1 MPRLLT
7 LLVILIPLASWAD
20 EIKRPNIVFILADD
34 LGYGDLG
41 CYGQKRIKTPR
52 LDRMASEGTRF
63 TDCYAGS
70 TVCAP
75 SRCVLMTGLHAG
87 HARIRGNSRLPLR
100 LEDVTVAEIL
110 KQAGYQTGIVGKW
123 GLGNQG
129 SDGVPNKQ
137 GFDYWFGFLDQGRA
151 HNYYPEFLW
160 KNEVQVRIEGNI
172 APRGVAREKAQYA
185 QDLFVKETL
194 AAITAWKDQPFFL
207 YVALTTPHANNE
219 AAAVTGDGMEV
230 PDRGIYANEDWPI
243 PERGRAAMISRLDAD
258 VGQILDKLNE
268 IGLDQKTIVF
278 FSSDNGPHSEGAS
291 TNTFFSSAGPLK
303 GKKRDL
309 YDGGIRVP
317 SIVRWPGSV
326 PSEKVSNYPWG
337 FWDFLPTAADLA
349 GVPTPA
355 HTDGQ
360 SILPTLL
367 GQTQPPPKP
376 FYWEFH
382 ERGFDQATRD
392 GNWKGVRKGSPDAPI
407 ELYDLTRDI
416 GENNNLAAQ
425 HPDVVARMDDFLK
438 NARTTD
444 ENWPIRPYTVRK
456 LLQQATGKAP

>member
-1 MPRLLT
+1 MHRLFS
-7 LLVILIPLASWAD
+7 LLMIWVPLASWAE
-20 EIKRPNIVFILADD
+20 EIRRPNIVFILADD

-52 LDRMASEGTRF
+52 LDRMAAEGTRF

-100 LEDVTVAEIL
+100 LEDVTVAETL
-110 KQAGYQTGIVGKW
+110 KQAGYRTGIVGKW

-129 SDGVPNKQ
+129 SEGVPSKQ

-185 QDLFVKETL
+185 QDLFVKEAL
-194 AAITAWKDQPFFL
+194 NAITTWKDQPFFL

-219 AAAVTGDGMEV
+219 AAAATGNGMEV
-230 PDRGIYANEDWPI
+230 PDLGIYANEDWPI
-243 PERGRAAMISRLDAD
+243 AERGRAAMISRLDSD
-258 VGQILDKLNE
+258 VGQILDKLAE
-268 IGLDQKTIVF
+268 LGLDQRTIVF

-291 TNTFFSSAGPLK
+291 ANTFFASAGPLK

-309 YDGGIRVP
+309 YEGGIRVP
-317 SIVRWPGSV
+317 GIVRWPGRV
-326 PSEKVSNYPWG
+326 PSERVSDYPWG

-349 GVPTPA
+349 DAPTPSP
-355 HTDGQ
+355 TDGQ

-367 GQTQPPPKP
+367 GQTQSPPKP

-392 GNWKGVRKGSPDAPI
+392 GNWKGVRKGSPDSPI
-407 ELYDLTRDI
+407 ELYDLVSDVNERHNIADQHADI
-416 GENNNLAAQ
+416 
-425 HPDVVARMDDFLK
+425 VARMDDFLK
-438 NARTTD
+438 KARTAD
-444 ENWPIRPYTVRK
+444 ANWPVRPNTLNKRPK
-456 LLQQATGKAP
+456 KSIGKEP